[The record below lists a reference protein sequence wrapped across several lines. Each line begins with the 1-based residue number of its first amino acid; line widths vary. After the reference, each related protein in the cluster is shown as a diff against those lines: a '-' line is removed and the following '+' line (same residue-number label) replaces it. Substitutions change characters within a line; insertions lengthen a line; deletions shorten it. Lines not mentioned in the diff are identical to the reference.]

1 MPLLKRLLH
10 VFIGENEINDY
21 DTFVWDTSALS
32 HAFESFSHG
41 AISAYMS
48 IKNPPKT
55 WQKLKRAFL
64 RRIKSEELSKRL
76 LLSCDEKMCFISNGV
91 HKEVRRVHQFH
102 DSMDVMTGLARKV
115 ENKYVRMSDEK
126 KLVEKGD
133 PRGFARAFRPRLYT
147 KNPRPQLVDYVLDRA
162 RELGKKISR
171 EDAEGI
177 ALAIETGGVLITGDR
192 KQAEVAD
199 SMGVRV
205 LYTLSKKR

>member
-1 MPLLKRLLH
+1 
-10 VFIGENEINDY
+10 
-21 DTFVWDTSALS
+21 
-32 HAFESFSHG
+32 
-41 AISAYMS
+41 
-48 IKNPPKT
+48 
-55 WQKLKRAFL
+55 
-64 RRIKSEELSKRL
+64 
-76 LLSCDEKMCFISNGV
+76 
-91 HKEVRRVHQFH
+91 
-102 DSMDVMTGLARKV
+102 MDVMTGLARKV

>member
-1 MPLLKRLLH
+1 MPLLRMLLH
-10 VFIGENEINDY
+10 KFINEDEISNY

-91 HKEVRRVHQFH
+91 HEEVRRVYQFH